1 MIPYSRRLMAPQW
14 MLWHVF
20 RYRDGRQQ
28 SGNQRGSA
36 RDAALNHELS
46 MITTSN
52 ITEAAATPT
61 TTTTTMMATTTATI
75 RSVSSVPGML
85 SANANS
91 EHVAQLRSYS
101 QHQPSSPVERS
112 SSSIPY
118 GRSTAPDRSTIDRL
132 PDVVATGSCYL
143 SIRAFIRSSK
153 HSQLQNPV
161 DNRRSAPVPCRHIFD
176 SIDRSGITVLFS
188 ISSKRPSSPSL
199 PSSTGGR
206 GGGGAGLRRRKRK
219 RKSPDK
225 LPRANSVGRGSRRI
239 ERTRSIIVPAILVKA
254 CLCLGGFFPPR
265 VTITLAKRPNNHST
279 GMKEEEKSFSLRCR

>member
-61 TTTTTMMATTTATI
+61 TTTTMMATTTATI

-91 EHVAQLRSYS
+91 EHVAQLRIYS

-176 SIDRSGITVLFS
+176 SIDRSGITALFS
-188 ISSKRPSSPSL
+188 ISSKRTSSLSPSQHR
-199 PSSTGGR
+199 GAGR
-206 GGGGAGLRRRKRK
+206 GRSGTQTQEKKNEVSGQT
-219 RKSPDK
+219 SP
-225 LPRANSVGRGSRRI
+225 GQ
-239 ERTRSIIVPAILVKA
+239 
-254 CLCLGGFFPPR
+254 
-265 VTITLAKRPNNHST
+265 
-279 GMKEEEKSFSLRCR
+279 